1 MQCIGKVVDV
11 PVAMRH
17 KFTDEKSE
25 PKHLTGSPRDTVRTV
40 HEVMMQ
46 PLAKSSVNCQRGY
59 P

>member
-1 MQCIGKVVDV
+1 MHYIGKVVDV
-11 PVAMRH
+11 RVAMRH
-17 KFTDEKSE
+17 KFTDEKSA
-25 PKHLTGSPRDTVRTV
+25 PKHLTGSPRDTVCTS